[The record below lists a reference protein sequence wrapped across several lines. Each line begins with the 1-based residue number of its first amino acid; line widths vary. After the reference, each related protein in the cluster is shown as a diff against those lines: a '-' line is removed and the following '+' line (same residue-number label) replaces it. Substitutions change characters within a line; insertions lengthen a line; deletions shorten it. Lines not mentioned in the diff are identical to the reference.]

1 MYNVQGGDM
10 NFLQSRIYL
19 EMKYLR
25 ENSTSTL
32 IPILGILPD
41 NKQNYLGFLWILT
54 LSLNQGLQKAPKGF
68 AAFANKDCIHM
79 RPLSGDILL

>member
-1 MYNVQGGDM
+1 MK
-10 NFLQSRIYL
+10 FLQSRIYF

-25 ENSTSTL
+25 ENSTL
-32 IPILGILPD
+32 IHILGILPD
-41 NKQNYLGFLWILT
+41 SKHNYLGFLWVLT

-79 RPLSGDILL
+79 RPLSGDIGL